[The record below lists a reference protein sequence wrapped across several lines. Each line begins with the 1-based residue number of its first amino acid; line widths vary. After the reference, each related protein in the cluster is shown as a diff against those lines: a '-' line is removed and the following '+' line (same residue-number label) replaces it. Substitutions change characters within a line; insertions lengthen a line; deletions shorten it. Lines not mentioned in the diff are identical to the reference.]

1 MNKEIVKVYSL
12 NYGYPDGTIALSNI
26 NLDIYQG
33 ESVAII
39 GPNGAGKSTF
49 LLHLNGV
56 LPESFS
62 SESNIV
68 VDDIEVNRENLPEI
82 RKKVGLVFQNPDDQ
96 LFNPTVF
103 EDIAFGPLNLGYPS
117 KEIQRRVTVA
127 LEKVG
132 MYGFEKKLSHHL
144 SFGEKKRISLATVL
158 SLDPKVIALD
168 EPTSNLDPK
177 SRREFLN
184 LLNQMSTTK
193 IIATH
198 DLEAVVE
205 TCQKVVILDKG
216 KICAAG
222 ETREILLDKELLE
235 VHGLEVPY
243 SLREVSV
250 DIISS

>member
-1 MNKEIVKVYSL
+1 M
-12 NYGYPDGTIALSNI
+12 
-26 NLDIYQG
+26 
-33 ESVAII
+33 
-39 GPNGAGKSTF
+39 
-49 LLHLNGV
+49 
-56 LPESFS
+56 
-62 SESNIV
+62 
-68 VDDIEVNRENLPEI
+68 
-82 RKKVGLVFQNPDDQ
+82 
-96 LFNPTVF
+96 
-103 EDIAFGPLNLGYPS
+103 
-117 KEIQRRVTVA
+117 
-127 LEKVG
+127 
-132 MYGFEKKLSHHL
+132 
-144 SFGEKKRISLATVL
+144 ATVL